1 MELLF
6 VIRNNGNMIGYINRN
21 IGQNAIGWIGKEA
34 IDFLIEQFSE
44 EKEKP
49 CVTTP
54 VDYIVQM
61 LDEKFE
67 VLSSKFI
74 LQNINNK
81 EGEITYYSNK
91 LEQAELTRS
100 LGFDSLSS
108 EIIILNEF
116 DENKKIDFPII
127 LKPAACG
134 EGSKDDIVICRNM
147 SDMTTAIDVLRK
159 KIIKNTVS
167 KVLGKQNRN
176 SCLWCGIKKI

>member
-1 MELLF
+1 MDS
-6 VIRNNGNMIGYINRN
+6 
-21 IGQNAIGWIGKEA
+21 GKEA

-44 EKEKP
+44 EKEKS

-61 LDEKFE
+61 LDEKYE

-91 LEQAELTRS
+91 LRQTELTRR
-100 LGFDSLSS
+100 LGFNSLAS

-116 DENKKIDFPII
+116 R
-127 LKPAACG
+127 
-134 EGSKDDIVICRNM
+134 STHTRIC
-147 SDMTTAIDVLRK
+147 
-159 KIIKNTVS
+159 
-167 KVLGKQNRN
+167 
-176 SCLWCGIKKI
+176 

>member
-6 VIRNNGNMIGYINRN
+6 AIRNNGNTIGYTNQN
-21 IGQNAIGWIGKEA
+21 IGTKCYRVDSGKEA

-91 LEQAELTRS
+91 LRQTELTR
-100 LGFDSLSS
+100 
-108 EIIILNEF
+108 
-116 DENKKIDFPII
+116 KIGALIHWR
-127 LKPAACG
+127 
-134 EGSKDDIVICRNM
+134 VR
-147 SDMTTAIDVLRK
+147 
-159 KIIKNTVS
+159 
-167 KVLGKQNRN
+167 
-176 SCLWCGIKKI
+176 